1 MKKFVILAFFALFAG
16 GVSFSQNSAS
26 VANRTTAIRCL
37 KLAESCLTGNDF
49 QSAKSQSELGL
60 SYDDS
65 ISDLFYIKA
74 AACVNLGYKKAEII
88 QSLDTAFEKNN
99 WVDYTTTGARILY
112 ADLLSDR
119 GDYEKSLKILDDDP
133 FIYSADAEFVR
144 IKNYYR
150 MGTDSSISQ
159 ARNKTNA
166 ARRIYAGDYRFMQ
179 CFFYFEVLYL
189 LDAEIHGRDYV
200 MPDIV
205 RTISS
210 SYLLHLPDYSG
221 KNQELELMASFFAQ
235 GDEKDRLIRA
245 IDAKDMSIQPLLA
258 IAGLRQGLYSDKQ
271 AFDLFFQTSQNKI
284 QLNLLECL
292 CTLIK
297 NEEVRYEF
305 SEKMTNFEGT
315 ITADLDFDLQNELTV
330 EYKKGRPSTFEYSF
344 HNDGIIDVRAECD
357 LGSPKHVQLGTLAE
371 ISYYDFPEV
380 SLIYENRGR
389 PDEISFEFL
398 RKSYDFKFFEMK
410 ADQVLASLELDFYL
424 PNLSK
429 EINLPSDDEIRR
441 HCNQMKF
448 YVDERDNASVVY
460 TMFEGQPVE
469 ASFYEGDKLYATC
482 SFTEKLPFVRLCD
495 YDGDRFFETE
505 EYFNL
510 YTNDGSRINAHNKG
524 MVSKVFSEFAGKQN
538 LFLNKV
544 CIDRNGNKSIEF
556 SEEYTQD
563 GDIITVWDNNDDG
576 IADCMLV
583 KYYKGEDGVEKELT
597 VYYDNKGNEKI
608 SMLCLDQIP
617 VKIMENKTHEL
628 IVYAGEYDEVFWIE
642 EKGSKELESDLLNKL
657 GQEVGH
663 DLVQGRTLLFELG
676 GIRVSVIEVGSKI
689 FFRIIPDELE
699 KVALNEENQ

>member
-398 RKSYDFKFFEMK
+398 RKNYDYKFFEMK

>member
-1 MKKFVILAFFALFAG
+1 MKKFVVLAIFVLFSAG
-16 GVSFSQNSAS
+16 VCGAQNSAS

-49 QSAKSQSELGL
+49 QSSKNQAELGL

-65 ISDLFYIKA
+65 ISDLYYIKA

-88 QSLDTAFEKNN
+88 QNLDTAFKINN

-119 GDYEKSLKILDDDP
+119 GDYEKSLKILDGDS

-150 MGTDSSISQ
+150 MGTDASISQ

-166 ARRIYAGDYRFMQ
+166 ARRIYASDFRFMQ

-205 RTISS
+205 RTIAG

-221 KNQELELMASFFAQ
+221 KNQELELMASFFAE

-245 IDAKDMSIQPLLA
+245 IDAKEMSIQPLLA
-258 IAGLRQGLYSDKQ
+258 IAGLRQGLYTDRQ

-284 QLNLLECL
+284 QLNLMEAL
-292 CTLIK
+292 CTMIK
-297 NEEVRYEF
+297 AEDVRYEF

-315 ITADLDFDLQNELTV
+315 ITADFDFDLQDELTV
-330 EYKKGRPSTFEYSF
+330 EYKKGRPSSFEYTF
-344 HNDGIIDVRAECD
+344 HNDGIIDVQAECD
-357 LGSPKHVQLGTLAE
+357 LGSPKQVKAGASTE

-380 SLIYENRGR
+380 SMICENRGT

-410 ADQVLASLELDFYL
+410 ADEILSSLQLDFYI
-424 PNLSK
+424 PKLSK
-429 EINLPSDDEIRR
+429 EISLPSAEDVRH

-469 ASFYEGDKLYATC
+469 ASFYEGDKLYASC
-482 SFTEKLPFVRLCD
+482 SFTEELPFVRLCD

-505 EYFNL
+505 EFFNL
-510 YTNDGSRINAHNKG
+510 YTNDGTKINAHNKG
-524 MVSKVFSEFAGKQN
+524 MISRVFSEFAGKQN

-544 CIDRNGNKSIEF
+544 CIDRNGNRNIEF

-583 KYYKGEDGVEKELT
+583 KYYKDEGEAEKELT
-597 VYYDNKGNEKI
+597 VYYDEKGNEKI
-608 SMLCLDQIP
+608 SMLCLDEIP

-642 EKGSKELESDLLNKL
+642 EKGSKELESELLNKL
-657 GQEVGH
+657 GEEVGH
-663 DLVQGRTLLFELG
+663 DFVQGRTLMLDLEG
-676 GIRVSVIEVGSKI
+676 VRVSVIEVGSKI

-699 KVALNEENQ
+699 KVVLNEENK

>member
-1 MKKFVILAFFALFAG
+1 MKKFLVLVFFALFAG
-16 GVSFSQNSAS
+16 GMSFSQNSAS
-26 VANRTTAIRCL
+26 VANRTTAIHCL

-49 QSAKSQSELGL
+49 ESAKSQSELGL

-119 GDYEKSLKILDDDP
+119 GDYDKSLKILDDDP

-150 MGTDSSISQ
+150 MGSQASISQ

-166 ARRIYAGDYRFMQ
+166 ARRIYASDYRFMQ

-189 LDAEIHGRDYV
+189 LDAEIHKREYV

-205 RTISS
+205 RTIAA

-221 KNQELELMASFFAQ
+221 KNQELELMASFFAE

-258 IAGLRQGLYSDKQ
+258 IAGLRQGRYTDKQ

-284 QLNLLECL
+284 QLNLLQCL
-292 CTLIK
+292 CSLIK
-297 NEEVRYEF
+297 DEEVRYEF

-398 RKSYDFKFFEMK
+398 RKNYDYKFFEMK

-469 ASFYEGDKLYATC
+469 ASFYDGDKLYATC

>member
-357 LGSPKHVQLGTLAE
+357 LGSPKQVLVGTFAE
-371 ISYYDFPEV
+371 IFYYDFPEV
-380 SLIYENRGR
+380 SLIYENRGT

-398 RKSYDFKFFEMK
+398 RKNYDYKFFEMK

-429 EINLPSDDEIRR
+429 EINLPSDDEIRH

>member
-1 MKKFVILAFFALFAG
+1 MKKFLVLVFFALFAG
-16 GVSFSQNSAS
+16 GMSFSQNSAS

-49 QSAKSQSELGL
+49 ESAKSQAELGL

-150 MGTDSSISQ
+150 MGSQASISQ

-166 ARRIYAGDYRFMQ
+166 ARRIYASDYRFMQ

-189 LDAEIHGRDYV
+189 LDAEIHKREYV

-205 RTISS
+205 RTIAA

-221 KNQELELMASFFAQ
+221 KNQELELMASFFAE

-258 IAGLRQGLYSDKQ
+258 IAGLRQGLYTDKQ

-284 QLNLLECL
+284 QLTLLQCL
-292 CTLIK
+292 CSLIK
-297 NEEVRYEF
+297 DEEVRYEF
-305 SEKMTNFEGT
+305 SEKMTNFEG
-315 ITADLDFDLQNELTV
+315 IVTADLDFDLQDELTL
-330 EYKKGRPSTFEYSF
+330 EYKKGRPSSFEYSF
-344 HNDGIIDVRAECD
+344 HNDGIVDLRAECD
-357 LGSPKHVQLGTLAE
+357 LGSPKLVKLGSFAE

-380 SLIYENRGR
+380 SLIYENRGSR
-389 PDEISFEFL
+389 DEISFEFL
-398 RKSYDFKFFEMK
+398 RKSFDYKIFEMK
-410 ADQVLASLELDFYL
+410 ADEVLASLNLDFYIPLL
-424 PNLSK
+424 PE
-429 EINLPSDDEIRR
+429 EIKIPSAEEIR
-441 HCNQMKF
+441 HYCNQMKF
-448 YVDERDNASVVY
+448 HIDERDNASLVY

-469 ASFYEGDKLYATC
+469 ASFYEGDKLYASC
-482 SFTEKLPFVRLCD
+482 SFTDQLPFVRLCD

-505 EYFNL
+505 EFFNL
-510 YTNDGSRINAHNKG
+510 YTNDGSKISAHNKD
-524 MVSKVFSEFAGKQN
+524 MVSKVFSDFAGKQN

-544 CIDRNGNKSIEF
+544 CIDRNGNKAVEF
-556 SEEYTQD
+556 SEEYTED
-563 GDIITVWDNNDDG
+563 GDTITIWDNNDDG
-576 IADCMLV
+576 IADCMLI
-583 KYYKGEDGVEKELT
+583 KYYKKENEPERELT
-597 VYYDNKGNEKI
+597 VYYDSKGNEKI

-617 VKIMENKTHEL
+617 VKIMENKTREL

-642 EKGSKELESDLLNKL
+642 EKGSKELESELLNKL

-663 DLVQGRTLLFELG
+663 DLIQGRSLMFELG
-676 GIRVSVIEVGSKI
+676 GIRVSVIEVGSKL
-689 FFRIIPDELE
+689 FFRIVPDELE
-699 KVALNEENQ
+699 KVVLNEENQ